1 MKNILHLCHVQNNG
15 SRQIKNSENIFG
27 NREKIRICLI
37 MTSVTEAATAA
48 R

>member
-1 MKNILHLCHVQNNG
+1 MKNIFHLCHVQNNV
-15 SRQIKNSENIFG
+15 SRQIKNQKIFL
-27 NREKIRICLI
+27 EIVKTFAH